1 VLKFLCEISL
11 ENVFIVNL
19 LCALRS
25 ELEKLWRELSGWA
38 SSLSIVEILKHQLA
52 TRFTGS
58 NDYRADFWKIVPGN
72 FWMGIVSPVSKD
84 SSTTAL
90 PCMLSNNRQ
99 TNAHLHTAVHTHI
112 HIFTHKKNH
121 ADTDTHITHTHT
133 NALTQKYIHIYQ
145 TLKIYTHIPNIIPR
159 DYVTMSW
166 IYINTHHIYM

>member
-1 VLKFLCEISL
+1 MLKFLCEISL

-99 TNAHLHTAVHTHI
+99 TNAHLHTCTHAHMHTHT
-112 HIFTHKKNH
+112 THSH
-121 ADTDTHITHTHT
+121 THTHT
-133 NALTQKYIHIYQ
+133 HTRTHAHIQTHRLCCELGFVYYCVAPHICGATQ
-145 TLKIYTHIPNIIPR
+145 
-159 DYVTMSW
+159 
-166 IYINTHHIYM
+166 